1 MPTQLPTLSIETQWT
16 NKLKDLLKVSSL
28 AVKSSV
34 SRQSAYFELDN
45 LDDPS
50 NKHASSCGSWSSLN
64 NDVCADRCISLQP
77 YFRPIDS
84 TINLGCRCCQWLLW
98 FHSYMQWY
106 QKYYYFNSIHDRPTI
121 IKSLLRV
128 ECGGSTWVANYCDS
142 FSGNK
147 LPSLCLNCL
156 DPCSANARCLDN
168 TYGALYTVAPCVSK
182 KCDTTFQ
189 MSPIIR
195 ILSIQFSDIQ
205 SAPTIN
211 RVSTSALKYS
221 IRIVTT

>member
-84 TINLGCRCCQWLLW
+84 TINLGCRCCQ
-98 FHSYMQWY
+98 
-106 QKYYYFNSIHDRPTI
+106 
-121 IKSLLRV
+121 
-128 ECGGSTWVANYCDS
+128 
-142 FSGNK
+142 
-147 LPSLCLNCL
+147 
-156 DPCSANARCLDN
+156 
-168 TYGALYTVAPCVSK
+168 
-182 KCDTTFQ
+182 
-189 MSPIIR
+189 
-195 ILSIQFSDIQ
+195 
-205 SAPTIN
+205 
-211 RVSTSALKYS
+211 
-221 IRIVTT
+221 